1 MIVAENL
8 TRVYTMGRVEV
19 RALAGVSLEVA
30 GGEFVGIMGASGSGK
45 STLMHILG
53 LLDRP
58 TSGSVMIDGTD
69 VLALSDH
76 QRTLFRLNRLGYV
89 FQDYA
94 LIGEL
99 TALEN
104 VYLTSLVRGARRE
117 EYLRR
122 SAEILER
129 VGLGD
134 RMDHRQS
141 ELSGGEQQRVA
152 IARALVNN
160 PSILLAD
167 EPCANLD
174 SQTSRSI
181 LDLFARLNEDLDQ
194 TIVMVSHEEWHKEYF
209 CRVVTLRDGLISGME
224 ECRRR
229 TRPAAAP
236 DVGPK

>member
-30 GGEFVGIMGASGSGK
+30 RGEFVGIMGASGSGK
-45 STLMHILG
+45 STLLHILG

-58 TSGSVMIDGTD
+58 TSGRVTIDGTD
-69 VLALSDH
+69 VLALSD
-76 QRTLFRLNRLGYV
+76 QRRTQFRLNRLGYV

-104 VYLTSLVRGARRE
+104 VYLTSLVRGAPKA
-117 EYLRR
+117 EYLER
-122 SAEILER
+122 STDILRR

-134 RMDHRQS
+134 RIDHRQS

-174 SQTSRSI
+174 SQTSKSI
-181 LDLFARLNEDLDQ
+181 LDLFARLNEELDQ
-194 TIVMVSHEEWHKEYF
+194 TIVMVSHEDWHKEYF
-209 CRVVTLRDGLISGME
+209 CRIVTLRDGLIGEMV
-224 ECRRR
+224 ECRKE
-229 TRPAAAP
+229 PHPGGGA
-236 DVGPK
+236 